1 MEVNMS
7 SPLKI
12 YENLSLLYA
21 QYNDENLFNQK
32 ILRNL
37 SGDFHTSIGFED
49 TLNKYKNFKEI
60 SGSYF
65 DLVIIDNRFGL
76 DICYHI
82 LHINPAQKIII
93 RVKLYNNE
101 NLSDFYI
108 NGFDNYIYEPLNKL
122 SIDKS
127 IYNITEKLD
136 YDRLLARSLQKDE
149 DISNMRLEY
158 ESKLE
163 ESKRKLEERSEF
175 FASMSHEIRTP
186 MNAILGMSQIMI
198 DDHTLTKKQHENIKM
213 ISRSSNMLLGIIND
227 ILDFSKIEAG
237 KLSLEKTS
245 FDLNMILSYLA
256 DMISLKSQE
265 KGIKITFEI
274 EHSIAKNYIGDPLR
288 ISQVLLNLINN
299 AVKFTDEGSVTLHVS
314 TLESTKDKT
323 STIQFEVADTG
334 IGMRK
339 DQLERLF
346 QSYTQASE
354 NTSRKYGGTGL
365 GLSISKQLVELMN
378 GKIWAE
384 SEYRKGSSFFVN
396 IALDDDTSSSKRK
409 YRLPSKKIM
418 TWNILIIDSNIK
430 SAQSLQNLLN
440 YFHIK
445 AKIITSVNKVQNVLN
460 RENFDLLFID
470 EDIFNLFD
478 FKSLKNKVNTKIVV
492 IEDWINNLK
501 SENTQVDTIDELLK
515 KPFNQQMIF
524 DTLSHVYNKD
534 NTADTYQPTTLSP
547 KDKIKALGTHKI
559 LIAEDNIIN
568 QKVMK
573 GLLLGTDLELE
584 FANDGLEVLK
594 YLQHTQELPKIIFMD
609 INMPNLDGYMATL
622 SIRRKPDYDSV
633 IIIGLSGNSEPQE
646 MEKAKNS
653 GMQDYLLKP
662 IQVEELYKVLIK
674 HLSDTKV

>member
-1 MEVNMS
+1 MEINMS
-7 SPLKI
+7 CPLKI
-12 YENLSLLYA
+12 YEDLSLLYA

-32 ILRNL
+32 ILRNV
-37 SGDFHTSIGFED
+37 STNFHTSLGFED

-60 SGSYF
+60 NGSYV

-82 LHINPAQKIII
+82 LYINPAQKMII
-93 RVKLYNNE
+93 RVKLYNNQ

-127 IYNITEKLD
+127 IHNITENID
-136 YDRLLARSLQKDE
+136 YNKLLARSLQKDK
-149 DISNMRLEY
+149 DISNMHLEY
-158 ESKLE
+158 ENKME
-163 ESKRKLEERSEF
+163 DYKRKLEERSEF

-186 MNAILGMSQIMI
+186 MNAILGISQIMI
-198 DDHTLTKKQHENIKM
+198 DDHTLSKKQHENIKM
-213 ISRSSNMLLGIIND
+213 INRSSNMLLGIIND

-237 KLSLEKTS
+237 KLRLEKTH

-288 ISQVLLNLINN
+288 ISQILLNLINN
-299 AVKFTDEGSVTLHVS
+299 AIKFTDEGSVTLRIRTLVS
-314 TLESTKDKT
+314 TKEKR
-323 STIQFEVADTG
+323 STIQFEVADSG
-334 IGMRK
+334 IGMRQE
-339 DQLERLF
+339 QLERLF
-346 QSYTQASE
+346 QSYTQASV

-378 GKIWAE
+378 GKIWAK
-384 SEYRKGSSFFVN
+384 SKYREGSSFFVN
-396 IALDDDTSSSKRK
+396 ITLDNDPSNSKRQ

-418 TWNILIIDSNIK
+418 SWNILIIDSNIK
-430 SAQSLQNLLN
+430 SAQALQNLLN

-445 AKIITSVNKVQNVLN
+445 AKIITSLNNVKNILS
-460 RENFDLLFID
+460 RKQFDLLFID
-470 EDIFNLFD
+470 EEIFNLFD
-478 FKSLKNKVNTKIVV
+478 FKSLKKELNTKIVV
-492 IEDWINNLK
+492 LEDWINNLK
-501 SENTQVDTIDELLK
+501 SENTQIDTIDELLK

-524 DTLSHVYNKD
+524 DTLSHIYNKN
-534 NTADTYQPTTLSP
+534 NTIDTYKATNISL
-547 KDKIKALGTHKI
+547 KDRVKALGTHKV

-568 QKVMK
+568 QKVMQ
-573 GLLLGTDLELE
+573 GLLLGTDLEIE
-584 FANDGLEVLK
+584 FVNDGLEVLK
-594 YLQHTQELPKIIFMD
+594 YLQHTQELPELIFMD
-609 INMPNLDGYMATL
+609 INMPHLDGYMATQ
-622 SIRRKPDYDSV
+622 SIRRKLNYDSV

-646 MEKAKNS
+646 IEKAKSS

-674 HLSDTKV
+674 HLSNTKV